1 MLLRLRPAGHQ
12 LEPRCIGKMPGI
24 PSAARQ
30 KSRTLV
36 EISEMM
42 RVCMQV
48 CCKRNIVVVG
58 VGYIGRT
65 CSPFTDRKR
74 WKSRRSG
81 FKSWS
86 DGQTVF
92 IGKGTNEMYND
103 IHYMEKGHIART
115 KVLRT
120 KLACTPALV
129 TMSQLLY
136 LYFFLFVC
144 SCTFR
149 SAFAGTNCRAMVWAW
164 CCLSFLHLVGPTS
177 TRKVEG
183 YVAEL
188 FQPMR
193 FGRLA
198 LRALVGAPGLGE
210 SAGGRKYAPVLSEF
224 QASLKY
230 QPPQQLPDIQV

>member
-1 MLLRLRPAGHQ
+1 M
-12 LEPRCIGKMPGI
+12 EPTNIDKRRQKHVTETTPRRASTRARCIGKMPGI
-24 PSAARQ
+24 PSAVRQ

-48 CCKRNIVVVG
+48 CCKRNIIVVG
-58 VGYIGRT
+58 VGYIGRI

-86 DGQTVF
+86 DGQTIF

-136 LYFFLFVC
+136 IYFFLVC
-144 SCTFR
+144 
-149 SAFAGTNCRAMVWAW
+149 
-164 CCLSFLHLVGPTS
+164 LLLHLQ
-177 TRKVEG
+177 E
-183 YVAEL
+183 
-188 FQPMR
+188 
-193 FGRLA
+193 RLCRNK
-198 LRALVGAPGLGE
+198 LPSNGLGM
-210 SAGGRKYAPVLSEF
+210 VLSQF
-224 QASLKY
+224 FTFSRPHLHQKS
-230 QPPQQLPDIQV
+230 